1 MAINEY
7 NFKSFY
13 IIKNNPY
20 FSIIG
25 VLDEGNDT
33 YNAILIASFD
43 EEQEAE
49 QYLKEL
55 KREIE
60 VEENE

>member
-25 VLDEGNDT
+25 VLDEGNDA
-33 YNAILIASFD
+33 YHAILIASFD

-55 KREIE
+55 KEEIE
-60 VEENE
+60 VKEDE